1 MDRAGAAAPN
11 LLISDWNERLDDPHS
26 HAADR
31 SPPRRARPRRRSPPR
46 RWCQALHG
54 RSCGALAATEL
65 VTTPAQTE
73 GPFYPTDWS
82 GDVDNDLV
90 RVMGEA
96 AHAQGQITHILG
108 RVLDTSGA
116 PIPGAAIE
124 IWQCD
129 ATGIYRH
136 PRDTHWFAQARCAAS
151 RAAGARTADARGAY
165 AFRTIKPVA
174 YPGRTPHI
182 HFAITAPG
190 RAPLITQMYVA
201 GEPQNERDG
210 ILNGIR
216 DARQR
221 DSVIVRLAAGRRPR
235 GGGARRH
242 LRHRARRL
250 TLGARRQRRR
260 HK

>member
-1 MDRAGAAAPN
+1 MSRILTPQIGRRQIVRGIVATAAAT
-11 LLISDWNERLDDPHS
+11 LLPGVLP
-26 HAADR
+26 
-31 SPPRRARPRRRSPPR
+31 AR
-46 RWCQALHG
+46 
-54 RSCGALAATEL
+54 GATPL
-65 VTTPAQTE
+65 VATPAQTE

-90 RVMGEA
+90 VVRGAA

-108 RVLDTSGA
+108 RIVDASGA
-116 PIPGAAIE
+116 PIPDAAIE

-136 PRDTHWFAQARCAAS
+136 PRDSHWLRTRDAGFQGRGRARSDAS
-151 RAAGARTADARGAY
+151 GSY

-201 GEPQNERDG
+201 GEPLNARDG
-210 ILNGIR
+210 ILNGIADR
-216 DARQR
+216 RQR
-221 DSVIVRLAAGRRPR
+221 DSVIVKLEPGDGIEAQALAGTFDIVLAG
-235 GGGARRH
+235 
-242 LRHRARRL
+242 
-250 TLGARRQRRR
+250 
-260 HK
+260 

>member
-1 MDRAGAAAPN
+1 MSCILTPQIGRRQIVRGIVATAAAT
-11 LLISDWNERLDDPHS
+11 LLPGVLPARGATPLV
-26 HAADR
+26 AA
-31 SPPRRARPRRRSPPR
+31 
-46 RWCQALHG
+46 
-54 RSCGALAATEL
+54 
-65 VTTPAQTE
+65 PAQTE

-90 RVMGEA
+90 VVRGAA

-108 RVLDTSGA
+108 RIVDASGA
-116 PIPGAAIE
+116 PTPDAAIE

-136 PRDTHWFAQARCAAS
+136 PRDSHWLRTRDAGFQGRGRARSDAS
-151 RAAGARTADARGAY
+151 GSY

-201 GEPQNERDG
+201 GEPLNARDG
-210 ILNGIR
+210 ILNGIADR
-216 DARQR
+216 RQR
-221 DSVIVRLAAGRRPR
+221 DSVIVKLEPGHGIEAQALAGTFDIVLAG
-235 GGGARRH
+235 
-242 LRHRARRL
+242 
-250 TLGARRQRRR
+250 
-260 HK
+260 